1 MLLLAT
7 RRSVSEIC
15 EIGEQGSLVVGSRVS
30 SMVLR
35 LEKALKLRSNSNN
48 TLVDELPAVK
58 FDLGRRVAVV

>member
-1 MLLLAT
+1 LLLSVT

-15 EIGEQGSLVVGSRVS
+15 EIGEQGSLIVGSRVL

-35 LEKALKLRSNSNN
+35 LERARKLQSDSNN

-58 FDLGRRVAVV
+58 FGLGRRVAVV